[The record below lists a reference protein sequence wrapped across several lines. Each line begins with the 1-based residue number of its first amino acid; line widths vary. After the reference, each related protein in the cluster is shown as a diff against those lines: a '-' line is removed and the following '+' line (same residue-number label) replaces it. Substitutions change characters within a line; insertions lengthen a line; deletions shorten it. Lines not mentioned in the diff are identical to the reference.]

1 MLQSFIAWFGP
12 RGLATVVFVLI
23 AVVELSEERSEDDLL
38 HDEQSETFTSHEL
51 DTDLIGAPLFTVLL
65 SVFAHGFTA
74 APLAKLLAKHLEHR
88 KRSGTIEEVNT
99 VAKYDQGEVY
109 VRPRRGSHSTR
120 TVLQDRS
127 NRPTPLTRS
136 ASLGTVRTVRP
147 FDKDQ
152 SQRSVSN
159 YGPPILR
166 RGHSAPLELESGAIA
181 ADPEYES
188 VAYSPDRLRR
198 FAESEKLAA
207 AKAAASAEA
216 AEMQAARLE
225 EEEKIKLESS
235 KSTSNGK
242 MNEKNVELG
251 PRLKTTIISSKDPV
265 LRSNSSSSVL
275 NSEKEEDKMD
285 TMDI

>member
-1 MLQSFIAWFGP
+1 M
-12 RGLATVVFVLI
+12 
-23 AVVELSEERSEDDLL
+23 
-38 HDEQSETFTSHEL
+38 
-51 DTDLIGAPLFTVLL
+51 
-65 SVFAHGFTA
+65 
-74 APLAKLLAKHLEHR
+74 
-88 KRSGTIEEVNT
+88 
-99 VAKYDQGEVY
+99 AKYDQGEVY

-120 TVLQDRS
+120 VVLQDRS

-147 FDKDQ
+147 FEKDQ

-166 RGHSAPLELESGAIA
+166 RGHSAPLELESGAIT